1 MKGGKKAA
9 NWLGSQNKKHDT
21 MMSPLCFL
29 FALYLRL
36 GTKETGNPE
45 TQTGANFK
53 KPPQTLALSSQKMT
67 KEAVNQDRKHL
78 YNHPSIQDKHHR
90 ARGKGGWGK
99 WPTHNPDHHSQK
111 ENLEIYPHR
120 WWQGTQHPSQGGRE
134 GQEGIWNFHP
144 HQMVTTPSPTPQC
157 QQRPRV
163 TTAISGSDEKPFS
176 DVSRNQGAPYL
187 KVLKQWP
194 THSPTQVISKK
205 AS

>member
-29 FALYLRL
+29 FASYLRL

-45 TQTGANFK
+45 TQPGANFK

-67 KEAVNQDRKHL
+67 KEAVSQDRKHL

-90 ARGKGGWGK
+90 AGGKGGRGK

-111 ENLEIYPHR
+111 ENLEIYPHSDDKAPNTPVR
-120 WWQGTQHPSQGGRE
+120 ASEKAKKGSGTFIPTKWLQPPLPHHSVSRDQGSE
-134 GQEGIWNFHP
+134 L
-144 HQMVTTPSPTPQC
+144 PSPA
-157 QQRPRV
+157 V
-163 TTAISGSDEKPFS
+163 M
-176 DVSRNQGAPYL
+176 RNRSQMSAETKGH
-187 KVLKQWP
+187 P
-194 THSPTQVISKK
+194 T
-205 AS
+205 